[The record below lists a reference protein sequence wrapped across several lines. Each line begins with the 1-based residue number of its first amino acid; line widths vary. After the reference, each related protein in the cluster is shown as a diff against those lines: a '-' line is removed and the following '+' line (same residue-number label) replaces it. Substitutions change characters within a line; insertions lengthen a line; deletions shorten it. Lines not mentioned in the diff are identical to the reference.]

1 MRNSNRKG
9 DEIMTRTETV
19 ALLGLL
25 KTAFPRFYSDV
36 GDESNALQETVEMWH
51 LMLSDTTFDIAQVAL
66 YKLIATCKFPPSI
79 AEMRE
84 CIAAVNHPE
93 IPDPG
98 EAWMEVITA
107 IRYHGYMRQDEALA
121 SMNKYA
127 RQAVSRI
134 GWRALCHGE
143 NEMADRA
150 HFFRVYEAIVR
161 RIEQNRLLPTG
172 LQEAITAMLEDA
184 NPEMLKLCSNQ

>member
-1 MRNSNRKG
+1 
-9 DEIMTRTETV
+9 MTRTETT

-25 KTAFPRFYSDV
+25 KTAFPRFYSDI
-36 GDESNALQETVEMWH
+36 GDKGDMVNETVEMWH
-51 LMLSDTTFDIAQVAL
+51 LMLSDTEFDIAQVAL

-98 EAWMEVITA
+98 EAWMEVTSA

-121 SMNKYA
+121 SLSRYA
-127 RQAVSRI
+127 RQAVARI

-150 HFFRVYEAIVR
+150 HFFKVYESIIHRV
-161 RIEQNRLLPTG
+161 EQNRLLPTG
-172 LQEAITAMLEDA
+172 LQEAITAMLEVA
-184 NPEMLKLCSNQ
+184 NPEIFKMCQSNE

>member
-1 MRNSNRKG
+1 
-9 DEIMTRTETV
+9 MTRTETT

-25 KTAFPRFYSDV
+25 RTAFPRFYSDM
-36 GDESNALQETVEMWH
+36 GDESNALKETVEIWH
-51 LMLSDTTFDIAQVAL
+51 LMLSDTTFDVAQVAL

-84 CIAAVNHPE
+84 CIAVVINPA

-98 EAWMEVITA
+98 EAWMEVTTA
-107 IRYHGYMRQDEALA
+107 ISYYGYMRQEEALA
-121 SMNKYA
+121 SMSKYT
-127 RQAVSRI
+127 RKTVERI

-150 HFFRVYEAIVR
+150 HFFKIYETMVR
-161 RIEQNRLLPTG
+161 RIEQDRLLPTG
-172 LQEAITAMLEDA
+172 LQEAITAMLQEK
-184 NPEMLKLCSNQ
+184 NPEIFKLCSNY